1 MSKFIFVTGGVCSSL
16 GKGVAAASIGSLLEC
31 SGLKIAMMKCDPYIN
46 VDAGTMNPY
55 QHGEVYVTADG
66 AETDLNLG
74 NYARFVNVK
83 EERCPAVVRYRQ
95 DHICVGII
103 RDIIAKNL
111 SADMAIRFKEID
123 LFVAKNILHH
133 SVIGYDLT
141 LGTFRGLVQQLNQFL
156 HGRRVFNRHI

>member
-74 NYARFVNVK
+74 NYARFVIV
-83 EERCPAVVRYRQ
+83 
-95 DHICVGII
+95 
-103 RDIIAKNL
+103 NL
-111 SADMAIRFKEID
+111 SSSKSI
-123 LFVAKNILHH
+123 
-133 SVIGYDLT
+133 T
-141 LGTFRGLVQQLNQFL
+141 
-156 HGRRVFNRHI
+156 